1 MRPPFFSKKENPMKV
16 KTLKACGIG
25 GMHVP
30 AGEIIDV
37 TKEDANTLFG
47 YCLAVEPTDVEIV
60 AAGAAKKKQG

>member
-1 MRPPFFSKKENPMKV
+1 MRPPFFSKKEKPMKV

-47 YCLAVEPTDVEIV
+47 YCLAVEPTDDEQT
-60 AAGAAKKKQG
+60 ARKGRKSAE